1 MTTDQNKA
9 LVRRLVEEA
18 QAAGNL
24 ALVDELLAPDF
35 IDHSPLPSVPP
46 TRDGVRALFAALH
59 AAFPDLQITIHEQLA
74 EGDKVMTR
82 KTFAGTHQGE
92 FLGVPATGRPVQ
104 FDVID
109 ILRVANGKLTEHRCL
124 VDQLALLQQLGVV
137 AAG

>member
-1 MTTDQNKA
+1 MSIEQNKA

-18 QAAGNL
+18 QAAGKL
-24 ALVDELLAPDF
+24 VLVDELLAPDF
-35 IDHSPLPSVPP
+35 VDHNPLPGIPP
-46 TRDGVRALFAALH
+46 TRTGVKALFGALH

-92 FLGVPATGRPVQ
+92 FLGVPATGKAVR

-109 ILRVANGKLTEHRCL
+109 ILRVVNGKLTDHWNV
-124 VDQLALLQQLGVV
+124 VDQLALMQQLGVIPE
-137 AAG
+137 A